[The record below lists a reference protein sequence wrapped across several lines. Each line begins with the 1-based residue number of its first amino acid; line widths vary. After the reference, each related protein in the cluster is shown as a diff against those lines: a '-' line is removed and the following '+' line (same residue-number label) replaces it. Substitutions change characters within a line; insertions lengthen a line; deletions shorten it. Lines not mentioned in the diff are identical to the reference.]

1 MNTPICPTCRD
12 RGVIVTTEFDGRT
25 AHPCP
30 SCQQR
35 DPFERARAELARG
48 FTSDPRRQ
56 PKRPPM
62 RSPR

>member
-1 MNTPICPTCRD
+1 MTPPTCPTCGD
-12 RGVIVTTEFDGRT
+12 RSVIVTTEFDGRT
-25 AHPCP
+25 ARPCP
-30 SCQQR
+30 VCKDD
-35 DPFERARAELARG
+35 DPYERARAELARG